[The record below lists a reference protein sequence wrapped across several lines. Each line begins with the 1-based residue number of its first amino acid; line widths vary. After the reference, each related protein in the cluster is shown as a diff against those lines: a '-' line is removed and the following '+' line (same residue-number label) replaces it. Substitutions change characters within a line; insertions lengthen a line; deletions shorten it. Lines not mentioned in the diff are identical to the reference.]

1 MSTEQIAD
9 IYGQSTSPRE
19 VYSLAADVNPGN
31 SGGPLLTIEGDIAGV
46 VFARSATDDDLG
58 YAMTNAELGPVVD
71 AAPSLATALEPG
83 QLRHW
88 LGCGLARRGGACTTR

>member
-1 MSTEQIAD
+1 VLAVSTEQIAD

-31 SGGPLLTIEGDIAGV
+31 SGGPLLTTEGDIAGV
-46 VFARSATDDDLG
+46 VFARSATDEDLG

-71 AAPSLATALEPG
+71 AAPSLATALNPG
-83 QLRHW
+83 SCIA
-88 LGCGLARRGGACTTR
+88 G